1 MAILPDF
8 CQDANIVKECIKFN
22 FMENQENTI
31 EDSKKSGIAKKEIIF
46 LLVLGFLV
54 GAVIKTEAAKRI
66 TIGFEDYKAKN
77 FEQAYDFEK
86 IQKELKEKFEAQSKQ
101 QDQQQNQ

>member
-1 MAILPDF
+1 MPDF

-22 FMENQENTI
+22 FMENQENLV
-31 EDSKKSGIAKKEIIF
+31 EPLKKHSFLKKELLF